1 MGRKKQRRP
10 HRSVGIVECPD
21 TDLNKPNDQNE
32 NGGTAVID
40 EPFFVEVER
49 NCWVS
54 SEHYDISEVLL
65 TNLSISPEFHGF
77 NLSDDFFQ
85 DSSYAFRFRMCD
97 VSKLIS
103 RIKLGHWPIVP
114 ASSVCLELVHMRVS
128 EDKETPVVMVSGS
141 FDGPDEGVSG
151 LAHLAS
157 LKSLTLRPILGAT
170 LLDSLSSVRVRVE
183 ILKSAFDECESL
195 LDNRKQ
201 LWKKSMMSVMA
212 WLRPEVTTSEARYGC
227 SVSTDIEIDSPM
239 ETNEASSAPRKRA
252 GFDVAGFYEAVK
264 PSKEDP
270 MLENDMPDL
279 LPKLRPYQLRAAYW
293 MVQRE
298 KGASGCL
305 SGSEKSQFIYP
316 LCTPVEFIDTCS
328 RMFYNP
334 FSGNISLRPENS
346 TPYVFGGILAGK
358 SLPIML

>member
-1 MGRKKQRRP
+1 
-10 HRSVGIVECPD
+10 
-21 TDLNKPNDQNE
+21 
-32 NGGTAVID
+32 
-40 EPFFVEVER
+40 
-49 NCWVS
+49 
-54 SEHYDISEVLL
+54 
-65 TNLSISPEFHGF
+65 
-77 NLSDDFFQ
+77 
-85 DSSYAFRFRMCD
+85 MCD

-103 RIKLGHWPIVP
+103 RIKLGHWPIVS

-141 FDGPDEGVSG
+141 FYGPDEGVSG

-170 LLDSLSSVRVRVE
+170 LLESLSSVRVRVE
-183 ILKSAFDECESL
+183 ILKSAFDACESL

-227 SVSTDIEIDSPM
+227 SISTDVEIDSPM
-239 ETNEASSAPRKRA
+239 ETNEASSASRKRA
-252 GFDVAGFYEAVK
+252 VFDVAWFYEAVK

-298 KGASGCL
+298 KGASGRL
-305 SGSEKSQFIYP
+305 SGSEKCQFIYP

-346 TPYVFGGILAGK
+346 MPYVFGGILAGK